1 MCTVYEQ
8 YGLYEQFVRA
18 PKSARFSLFVSFHVL
33 FKHILLQNRENLV
46 YEWAG
51 VILRPGPLVPMLP
64 NGRQGQGAVV
74 RRIALDGAE
83 TTWPGLL
90 LLPGFPTENALSLAD
105 RGHNMRLRP
114 KISNS
119 FLNVHI
125 LFTISS

>member
-1 MCTVYEQ
+1 
-8 YGLYEQFVRA
+8 
-18 PKSARFSLFVSFHVL
+18 
-33 FKHILLQNRENLV
+33 
-46 YEWAG
+46 
-51 VILRPGPLVPMLP
+51 MLP

-125 LFTISS
+125 LFTIILSDSSIIIIYIFEKQKSPCHESRGGKSTTINRDLDRTTVQ

>member
-1 MCTVYEQ
+1 M
-8 YGLYEQFVRA
+8 
-18 PKSARFSLFVSFHVL
+18 
-33 FKHILLQNRENLV
+33 

-51 VILRPGPLVPMLP
+51 VILHPGPLVPMLTH
-64 NGRQGQGAVV
+64 GRQGQGAVV

-105 RGHNMRLRP
+105 RGHNMLLRS

-125 LFTISS
+125 LFTIILSGSSIIIIYIFEKHKKPLPRGQGRKENSDKSEFGKVRDI